1 MSIDRKLYS
10 RDPGLIGNYIYIDE
24 IEKDFAV
31 NKGDLALI
39 TNVESIQTAIIRR
52 INTSRL
58 QYERYFKTVEGL
70 IVVDSEYGNDAFNYL
85 SALNNSINR
94 EFVFEE
100 LERILNDERR
110 IQLQDIIFNETN
122 ANKINI
128 TITYVILSNNQLGKL
143 TI

>member
-1 MSIDRKLYS
+1 MSIDRRLYS
-10 RDPGLIGNYIYIDE
+10 RDPKLIGNDIYINE

-52 INTSRL
+52 INTSKL

-70 IVVDSEYGNDAFNYL
+70 IVLDSEYGNDAFNYL
-85 SALNNSINR
+85 SSLNNSINR

-100 LERILNDERR
+100 LQRILKDEQR
-110 IQLQDIIFNETN
+110 IELQSIVFNQTN
-122 ANKINI
+122 ANKIDI
-128 TITYVILSNNQLGKL
+128 TITYLILSNSQLGKL
-143 TI
+143 II

>member
-10 RDPGLIGNYIYIDE
+10 RDPKLIGNDIYISE

-39 TNVESIQTAIIRR
+39 TNVESIQTAIVRR
-52 INTSRL
+52 INTAKL

-70 IVVDSEYGNDAFNYL
+70 IVVDSDYGNDAFNYL
-85 SALNNSINR
+85 SSLNNSINR

-100 LERILNDERR
+100 LQRIFNDESR
-110 IQLQDIIFNETN
+110 IELQSIVFNETN
-122 ANKINI
+122 VNKIDI
-128 TITYVILSNNQLGKL
+128 TITYLILSNNQLSKL
-143 TI
+143 VI

>member
-10 RDPGLIGNYIYIDE
+10 RDPGLIGNDIYIDE

-122 ANKINI
+122 ANKIDI

>member
-10 RDPGLIGNYIYIDE
+10 RDPKLIGNDIYISE

-39 TNVESIQTAIIRR
+39 TNVESIQIALIRR
-52 INTSRL
+52 INTARL

-85 SALNNSINR
+85 SSLNNSVNR

-100 LERILNDERR
+100 LQRIINDESR
-110 IQLQDIIFNETN
+110 IELRDIQFNETN
-122 ANKINI
+122 INKIDI
-128 TITYVILSNNQLGKL
+128 TITYVILSNNQLSKL
-143 TI
+143 VL